1 MIPFPFQIGGLGFV
15 SDQAW
20 TPANL
25 QNKPKVWINDF
36 SAVTD
41 VSGSASQWN
50 DISGN
55 GRHFFQA
62 TAGNRPLIVAG
73 GLNGRRTI
81 RFDGTNDFMTD
92 TASSM
97 GEIFKDV
104 ATGWIAAV
112 YKKTALDGAGTDR
125 MIFNNTRG
133 TDGGT
138 RFAMYASFAAGNNI
152 PRLMVRRLDADA
164 GASLPA
170 VTSPGTAWTMILMT
184 MDWGQGDGT
193 IYLNGVQD
201 AQNLALTSS
210 GNTDTSTSSS
220 NTSIGA
226 QFTSNLAADVE
237 LAELVIA
244 SGSALLTS
252 TEIPQLFAYFRGRWG
267 L

>member
-20 TPANL
+20 TPAQL
-25 QNKPKVWINDF
+25 KIPPKVWIND
-36 SAVTD
+36 SSGVTD
-41 VSGSASQWN
+41 VAGNASQWN
-50 DISGN
+50 DVSGN
-55 GRHFFQA
+55 ARHFIQG
-62 TAGNRPLIVAG
+62 TAANRPLIVSG

-92 TASSM
+92 NGGTM
-97 GEIFKDV
+97 GNLFNDQT
-104 ATGWIAAV
+104 TGFCFAV

-138 RFAMYASFAAGNNI
+138 RFAMYASHVAVNNS

-164 GASLPA
+164 GASLSSGA
-170 VTSPGTAWTMILMT
+170 TPGTAWTMLLMT

-193 IYLNGVQD
+193 VYANEVQT
-201 AQNLALTSS
+201 AQNLALTTS
-210 GNTDTSTSSS
+210 GNTTASPS
-220 NTSIGA
+220 NSATSIGA
-226 QFTSNLAADVE
+226 QFTGNIAADIE
-237 LAELVIA
+237 LAELVIS
-244 SGSALLTS
+244 SGAALPNA
-252 TEIPQLFAYFRGRWG
+252 TEITNLFNYARGRWG